1 MSILS
6 IDLSAWGSSPAVRV
20 WRHHNYA
27 LFMSGIGPHY
37 ITGWMQR
44 IGVGWLAWELTHSP
58 KWLGAV
64 AAADLAPMILIAPF
78 AGALVDRWNPLAQM
92 KLSLCAIIVHATV
105 LASLALAGLMTIEL
119 LLAITLVNGMLM
131 PVYNAARTTI
141 VPACVPREDFP
152 SAVSLDSSFFHGSRF
167 VGPMIAGVTIAKLGI
182 GETLMAYAVGSV
194 FFLFQLHRLRLAP
207 PERRAHGASLLQDVA
222 AGIAYAQRQYG
233 ILMLFIL
240 LTVVS
245 IAARPLQDFLPGFAD
260 RIFASGADGYAMLT
274 SSMGVGALVGAG
286 WLAMRGHTRGL
297 VYIVF
302 VNAIGLAIAMIGF
315 VATNRLSTGVAFITL
330 AGFTLTVMSTGTSA
344 LVQTAVSDEM
354 RGRVMSLFAMIY
366 RGVPAIGAVVI
377 GIAAEHIGMRS
388 AFALCGV
395 VCALVWLALAAHHRA
410 VDAAL
415 DGMRR

>member
-1 MSILS
+1 MSLLALDRSS
-6 IDLSAWGSSPAVRV
+6 IADSPVLRV
-20 WRHHNYA
+20 WRHRDFA
-27 LFMSGIGPHY
+27 LFMSGIGPFY
-37 ITGWMQR
+37 VTNWMQR
-44 IGVGWLAWELTHSP
+44 VGVGWLAWDLTHSP
-58 KWLGAV
+58 GWLGAV
-64 AAADLAPMILIAPF
+64 AAADLAPMLVVAPL
-78 AGALVDRWNPLAQM
+78 AGALVDRWDPLKQL
-92 KLSLCAIIVHATV
+92 KLSLWLV
-105 LASLALAGLMTIEL
+105 LAQAVALAALVIAGLMTIEL
-119 LLAITLVNGMLM
+119 LFALAVIGGIIM
-131 PVYNAARTTI
+131 PVYNAARQTI
-141 VPACVPREDFP
+141 VPAIVPREDFA

>member
-1 MSILS
+1 MSLLALDRSS
-6 IDLSAWGSSPAVRV
+6 IADSPVLRV
-20 WRHHNYA
+20 WRHRDFA
-27 LFMSGIGPHY
+27 LFMSGIGPFY
-37 ITGWMQR
+37 VTNWMQR
-44 IGVGWLAWELTHSP
+44 VGVGWLAWDLTHSP
-58 KWLGAV
+58 GWLGAV
-64 AAADLAPMILIAPF
+64 AAADLAPMLVVAPL
-78 AGALVDRWNPLAQM
+78 AGALVDRWDPLKQLKLSRWLVLAQ
-92 KLSLCAIIVHATV
+92 AVA
-105 LASLALAGLMTIEL
+105 LAALVIAGLMTIEL
-119 LLAITLVNGMLM
+119 LFALAVIGGIIM
-131 PVYNAARTTI
+131 PVYNAARQTI
-141 VPACVPREDFP
+141 VPAIVPREDFA